1 LNKNSGA
8 NARHLAGDPRL
19 LYFIAARSMNTRK
32 EASTKSSL
40 STLRAHRLAERLYSR
55 MKQAIAVTPAGVT
68 GAVLLVMSARGSGTG
83 MVAAAGS
90 LSVYDHGST
99 IGWDRI
105 QRLRTV

>member
-1 LNKNSGA
+1 
-8 NARHLAGDPRL
+8 
-19 LYFIAARSMNTRK
+19 
-32 EASTKSSL
+32 
-40 STLRAHRLAERLYSR
+40 
-55 MKQAIAVTPAGVT
+55 MKQAIAVTPARVT

-90 LSVYDHGST
+90 LSVHDHGST